1 MPAPKKPTRETRA
14 KASRPEL
21 QPLDEHLAALLNPAL
36 VETKPQ
42 GFGEAPQQKFESA
55 APDSHPH
62 GLSGTPASAE
72 SLKALLGLGD
82 PNIRNRQWPSD
93 ASDCGRCDKVG
104 DPTFDHLSWF
114 PGGLSPIRHN
124 EPGFPLRNAGR
135 RSVDCRAGWTNNQ
148 PTAEGDAQPARP
160 IINAGPAS
168 DLDHVPAVHR
178 RAARRL
184 EVAGDDI
191 IRLSIDLENA
201 DDLIRDLPGAGLVP
215 PQGLERLPRSLLRN

>member
-1 MPAPKKPTRETRA
+1 MSAPKKPGRETRG

-36 VETKPQ
+36 VETK

-55 APDSHPH
+55 APDNHPH
-62 GLSGTPASAE
+62 GLSGTPASAK

-114 PGGLSPIRHN
+114 PGGLSPY
-124 EPGFPLRNAGR
+124 P
-135 RSVDCRAGWTNNQ
+135 SQ
-148 PTAEGDAQPARP
+148 
-160 IINAGPAS
+160 
-168 DLDHVPAVHR
+168 
-178 RAARRL
+178 
-184 EVAGDDI
+184 
-191 IRLSIDLENA
+191 
-201 DDLIRDLPGAGLVP
+201 
-215 PQGLERLPRSLLRN
+215 